1 MDFVRAHSII
11 YAGKTDIN
19 NLTLSFLYEFYESF
33 LINQLKLPLKNSVNV
48 KRMFYKVFFSVIK
61 THIIRFVN
69 ISLFILNLHICLRMC
84 RHWYD
89 LLLRFIF
96 LLFKLRMTR
105 DAEFLLFP
113 KINIFLFIKKSQ
125 VLCKFV

>member
-84 RHWYD
+84 RH
-89 LLLRFIF
+89 
-96 LLFKLRMTR
+96 
-105 DAEFLLFP
+105 
-113 KINIFLFIKKSQ
+113 
-125 VLCKFV
+125 